1 MSSSFQQSRP
11 TRLARAWPL
20 HRISAAAVLLHTLLS
35 ARASYADCGVPPP
48 SVEFTY
54 PDETTESVPPD
65 AVFWVVSPAGEA
77 RAWIDGVPLAQ
88 RETSGAGRHQF
99 VYPTA
104 LADGEHELVAQ
115 AGNDSRRT
123 VTFQVAARPPSTG
136 TASID
141 SVDIYPLARGP
152 SGWLDPPG
160 YDAECARLAA
170 PLGTECND
178 TLDWSY
184 AHVEYSGEGDVVA
197 YLLQGGWIVPAQCTA
212 FLVDTWSYDPSSF
225 RISAV
230 LPTGVTEARTFAGT
244 VDVHSTREAYPELF
258 YDGPDACSL
267 GLGRRAP
274 SAVAGVG
281 LALVAWLMRRRRSA
295 ERSAG
300 P

>member
-1 MSSSFQQSRP
+1 M
-11 TRLARAWPL
+11 
-20 HRISAAAVLLHTLLS
+20 LLHTLLS

-77 RAWIDGVPLAQ
+77 RAWIDQVPLAA
-88 RETSGAGRHQF
+88 RGAAGIERHQF
-99 VYPTA
+99 VYPGA
-104 LADGEHELVAQ
+104 LAEGEHELVAR
-115 AGNDSRRT
+115 AGNARRA
-123 VTFQVAARPPSTG
+123 VTFQVAPRAPSTG

-141 SVDIYPLARGP
+141 AVDIYPLARGS

-160 YDAECARLAA
+160 SDPECMQLGAA
-170 PLGTECND
+170 LGVSCND

-212 FLVDTWSYDPSSF
+212 FLVDVWSSDPSSF